1 MPVSVVSGINYTQME
16 KYFNVNLEFDKFVV
30 DDVIGSCIKNNKPG
44 YVCSVESN
52 NLSVANVNNEFLE
65 VLNGAV
71 VNICDGSM
79 LATILGFIHK
89 KPFKP
94 YIGADLFINY
104 VRSGKYKQYFLGNT
118 HEVLSGLRKELS
130 KIDPKIANMP
140 FVELPFRSVD
150 EFDYKSIAAD
160 INNYRPDIIWV
171 SLGAPKQEF
180 FMNRL
185 LPFLERGV
193 MFGFGAI
200 FNFYSGVG
208 SVKRAPAWM
217 RRLKLEW
224 LYRAIEEPKK
234 NIPRYL
240 RFIKLLPRLIKEEKK
255 KRKNRC

>member
-1 MPVSVVSGINYTQME
+1 
-16 KYFNVNLEFDKFVV
+16 
-30 DDVIGSCIKNNKPG
+30 
-44 YVCSVESN
+44 
-52 NLSVANVNNEFLE
+52 
-65 VLNGAV
+65 
-71 VNICDGSM
+71 
-79 LATILGFIHK
+79 
-89 KPFKP
+89 
-94 YIGADLFINY
+94 
-104 VRSGKYKQYFLGNT
+104 
-118 HEVLSGLRKELS
+118 
-130 KIDPKIANMP
+130 MP

-255 KRKNRC
+255 RERIDVKVSGLLVFGKPRIYF